1 MSVSKTARLDIYIK
15 ECSVALISLAE
26 PGSRPPAASGGG
38 GGGSALEVVHFKWS
52 QSSTGASQVHV
63 FPILKLADAGQS
75 SLWIKK
81 ACQLAQLQHLIY
93 T

>member
-15 ECSVALISLAE
+15 ERSVALISLAE
-26 PGSRPPAASGGG
+26 PGSRPPAAWGGD
-38 GGGSALEVVHFKWS
+38 SALEVVHFKWS
-52 QSSTGASQVHV
+52 QSSTGASQVHI
-63 FPILKLADAGQS
+63 FPILKLANAGQS

-81 ACQLAQLQHLIY
+81 SMSESTATTFGLHMK